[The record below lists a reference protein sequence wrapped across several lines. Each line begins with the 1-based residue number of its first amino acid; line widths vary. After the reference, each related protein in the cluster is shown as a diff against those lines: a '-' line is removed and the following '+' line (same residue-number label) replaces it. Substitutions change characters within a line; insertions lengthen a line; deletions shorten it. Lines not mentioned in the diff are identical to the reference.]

1 MTMIITDINQID
13 RIVENVLGSVRSSI
27 AVDMKDYAFIKEQ
40 SSSLK
45 AVKVEISE
53 ITEKT
58 LMPFDEALA
67 DICNGKECNVL
78 LHISG
83 RGDNFTD
90 ITIEQMQL
98 IHESIER
105 NIAED
110 TNMIW
115 GLGEC
120 EGGEDGIMIL
130 VIVGNGE

>member
-1 MTMIITDINQID
+1 MIITDINQID
-13 RIVENVLGSVRSSI
+13 LIVEDVLGSVRSSI

-45 AVKVEISE
+45 ALKIEVSE

-67 DICNGKECNVL
+67 DICNGQECNVL

-83 RGDNFTD
+83 HGDNFTD
-90 ITIEQMQL
+90 ITVEQMQL
-98 IHESIER
+98 LHNSMER

-110 TNMIW
+110 ASIIW
-115 GLGEC
+115 GLGEY
-120 EGGEDGIMIL
+120 ESELDGIMIL
-130 VIVGNGE
+130 IIVGYYE